1 MTKRIGLTGGIAC
14 GKSEVLDR
22 LKVHGIPV
30 LDTDTIAHE
39 LLKSGNPVFEQ
50 IVKHFGQKILNA
62 DGNIDRSKLGR
73 NVFGDEQA
81 RKDLNELMHPEIGI
95 RWREWM
101 SQQTSPLAVVAI
113 PLLFEV
119 GIENEFDGVLC
130 VWSPEVLMK
139 KRLQNRNLNEEEAMQ
154 RIRAQLPVDLKAHKS
169 NWNLRNNLTL
179 AHLYTQVDDWV
190 EKMINQEND

>member
-22 LKVHGIPV
+22 VKGHGIPV
-30 LDTDTIAHE
+30 LDTDLIAHE
-39 LLKSGNPVFEQ
+39 LLKSGNPVFDQ
-50 IVKHFGQKILNA
+50 IVKNFGQQMLNT

-73 NVFGDEQA
+73 NVFGDENA
-81 RKDLNELMHPEIGI
+81 RKDLNDLMHPEIGI

-139 KRLQNRNLNEEEAMQ
+139 KRLQNRNLTEEEAMQ
-154 RIRAQLPVDLKAHKS
+154 RIRAQLPVDLKALKS

-179 AHLYTQVDDWV
+179 AHLNTQVDDWV
-190 EKMINQEND
+190 EKMIN